1 MTCELS
7 AVIVVGDMVFHKYSE
22 ELTLKWLHRKVKLLA
37 DKLEEVGVQ
46 VEQGSRTALV
56 VSTKNKKA
64 TKGIHVY
71 ADPIPS
77 SIFPLQTSVLDFVH
91 TAYIR

>member
-1 MTCELS
+1 MS
-7 AVIVVGDMVFHKYSE
+7 AHVVVGEKVFHKFSE

-46 VEQGSRTALV
+46 VEQGSRAALV

-71 ADPIPS
+71 AVPIPS
-77 SIFPLQTSVLDFVH
+77 SIFPFQTSALDSVH